1 MKKKYFINANIID
14 PKNSLNEK
22 GGLIINEEGK
32 IEAVGKK
39 VNKNN
44 IPSREKYIDVREN
57 YIFPGLVDMRVFV
70 GEPGYEYKENFRTL
84 SNAALCGG
92 VTSVVTMPNT
102 NPVIDNVSMV
112 DFLKRRGR
120 DKSKINIFPTASLTK
135 NLEGTN
141 MTEFGLLQKK
151 GIIGFTD
158 GFKTIQNSR
167 LMSRIMSSA
176 NDLGSLIMQHA
187 EDSELA
193 EYGMV
198 NDGIIST
205 KLGLQGIPDIAE
217 KIIIERDLTLLEE
230 YNCRYHISQIS
241 SAKSIDIIKLKKQN
255 LKFSCGVSI
264 NNLSLNANDI
274 GDFKTL
280 SNAALSGGVTSVVT
294 MPNTNPVIDN
304 VSMVDFLKRRGR
316 DKSKINIFPT
326 ASLTKNLEGTNM
338 TEFGL
343 LQKKGII
350 GFTDG
355 LKTIQNSRLMSR
367 IMNSAADLKCL
378 IMQHAE
384 DSDLAKYGMVN
395 DGIISTKL
403 GLQGIPDIAEK
414 IIIERDLTLLE
425 EYSCRYHISQISSEK
440 SVDIIEIK
448 KQNLKFSCGVSI
460 NNLSLNENDIG
471 NFRTFLKLSPPLR
484 REEDRVS
491 LVEGL
496 NKKVIDV
503 IVSDHKPEDEEQKR
517 LTFAQAASGSS
528 GIETLLALSLELYHN
543 ESIKLETI
551 IQALTFNPAKILK
564 INKGNLDIGNDA
576 DFCIVDINKPWIVK
590 KDNLISKSKNTSI
603 DDKKLQGKVTN
614 TFVNGVEL
622 FKL

>member
-32 IEAVGKK
+32 IEAAGKK

-44 IPSREKYIDVREN
+44 IPSREKYIDVKEN

-70 GEPGYEYKENFRTL
+70 GEPGYEYKENFR
-84 SNAALCGG
+84 
-92 VTSVVTMPNT
+92 
-102 NPVIDNVSMV
+102 
-112 DFLKRRGR
+112 
-120 DKSKINIFPTASLTK
+120 
-135 NLEGTN
+135 
-141 MTEFGLLQKK
+141 
-151 GIIGFTD
+151 
-158 GFKTIQNSR
+158 
-167 LMSRIMSSA
+167 
-176 NDLGSLIMQHA
+176 
-187 EDSELA
+187 
-193 EYGMV
+193 
-198 NDGIIST
+198 
-205 KLGLQGIPDIAE
+205 
-217 KIIIERDLTLLEE
+217 
-230 YNCRYHISQIS
+230 
-241 SAKSIDIIKLKKQN
+241 
-255 LKFSCGVSI
+255 
-264 NNLSLNANDI
+264 
-274 GDFKTL
+274 TL

-425 EYSCRYHISQISSEK
+425 EYNCRYHISQISSAK
-440 SVDIIEIK
+440 SVDIIKIK
-448 KQNLKFSCGVSI
+448 KQNLEFSCGVSI

-484 REEDRVS
+484 REEDRLS

-551 IQALTFNPAKILK
+551 IQAVTSNPAKILK